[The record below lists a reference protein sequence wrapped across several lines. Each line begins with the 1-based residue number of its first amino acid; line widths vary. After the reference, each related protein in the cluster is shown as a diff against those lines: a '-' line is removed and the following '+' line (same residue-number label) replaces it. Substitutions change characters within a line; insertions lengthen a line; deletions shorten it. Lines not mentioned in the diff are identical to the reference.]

1 MANGLSRSL
10 RPSALASTSAR
21 STVHPSALTR
31 LIIQRA
37 AARPPAAQCTYAGVF
52 VGLVTAATK
61 LSINFGIRRLHVER
75 QMHVVHACR
84 LDRRAL
90 FLNERAFLGGQAKV
104 DHRLEP
110 HVLDLSDR
118 FGLRRPSARDRRFEL
133 GECRDAGDV
142 FLDDLR
148 GGHARDSQHDDRL
161 PSEQNK
167 KRGFMGRIICRDAL
181 RTRQRPRGSRERYG
195 VAYEMG
201 FLCRLKS
208 IRAWLGADRQ
218 DSQEFAPLRETLDA
232 LDHLEPDRAR
242 YLAAFAYLLGRVAH
256 ADQHVSTEE
265 TLAMEVLVQEHGQVS
280 RDQAMVVVQLAKA
293 SNLLFGGTANFL
305 VARELS
311 TLATYE
317 QKLAL
322 MRCLFAVSATDEA
335 ISTAEEGEIHRIA
348 KELRIDHPDLVALR
362 VAHQRHLPGISR
374 K

>member
-1 MANGLSRSL
+1 M
-10 RPSALASTSAR
+10 P
-21 STVHPSALTR
+21 
-31 LIIQRA
+31 
-37 AARPPAAQCTYAGVF
+37 
-52 VGLVTAATK
+52 
-61 LSINFGIRRLHVER
+61 
-75 QMHVVHACR
+75 
-84 LDRRAL
+84 
-90 FLNERAFLGGQAKV
+90 
-104 DHRLEP
+104 
-110 HVLDLSDR
+110 
-118 FGLRRPSARDRRFEL
+118 
-133 GECRDAGDV
+133 
-142 FLDDLR
+142 
-148 GGHARDSQHDDRL
+148 
-161 PSEQNK
+161 
-167 KRGFMGRIICRDAL
+167 
-181 RTRQRPRGSRERYG
+181 
-195 VAYEMG
+195 
-201 FLCRLKS
+201 LKS

-265 TLAMEVLVQEHGQVS
+265 TLAMEALVQEHGQVS

-311 TLATYE
+311 ALATYE

-348 KELRIDHPDLVALR
+348 KELRIDQPDLVALR

-374 K
+374 E